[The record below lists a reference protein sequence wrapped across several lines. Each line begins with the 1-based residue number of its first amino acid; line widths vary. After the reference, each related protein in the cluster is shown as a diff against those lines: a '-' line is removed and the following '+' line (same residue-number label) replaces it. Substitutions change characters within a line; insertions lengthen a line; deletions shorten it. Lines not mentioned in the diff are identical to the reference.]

1 MSGRMNKRRKK
12 NRRISLVTNRIV
24 SNCRLSKRDTM
35 DAFPRMQ
42 SHN

>member
-1 MSGRMNKRRKK
+1 MSGRMKKRRKK
-12 NRRISLVTNRIV
+12 YIRISLVTNCIV

-35 DAFPRMQ
+35 DAFPRMR